1 MGSITDVK
9 GILVGNYEDFENLTG
24 ATAIVI
30 EKGASASVDVRGGA
44 PGTRET
50 DLLNPEN
57 LVEYVNAIYIG
68 GGSAMG
74 LEGASGVSRYLEEK
88 NIGFDTG
95 VKKVPIVSG
104 AIIFD
109 LSVGTPIYPD
119 IQAGYIA
126 AKSSTDNF
134 NSNGNVG
141 AGVGATVGK
150 IRGMDFAMKGGL
162 GTDSIKVGDIV
173 VGALVVVNALGDIYD
188 FDNKIIAGALND
200 SKNGFINTEEF
211 ILKTQ
216 TNEVPFKN
224 TTIGVVA
231 TNVKLTKAKL
241 KRLAIISHDA
251 IARRIR
257 PSHTIFDGDTVFTLS
272 TNEFDFD
279 DLLTLGVLFE
289 NVLER
294 AIINA
299 IKHAKSLKNII
310 AFNDLK
316 V

>member
-9 GILVGNYEDFENLTG
+9 GVLVGNYEDLENLKG
-24 ATAIVI
+24 ATTIII
-30 EKGASASVDVRGGA
+30 EKGASSGVDVRGGA

-50 DLLNPEN
+50 DLLKPEN

-74 LEGASGVSRYLEEK
+74 LEGASGVSRYLEER

-109 LSVGTPIYPD
+109 LAIGKPVYPD
-119 IQAGYIA
+119 IQAGYMA
-126 AKSSTDNF
+126 AKNATDNF
-134 NSNGNVG
+134 NANGNVG

-150 IRGMDFAMKGGL
+150 IRGMNFAMKGGL
-162 GTDSIKVGDIV
+162 GTESIKIGDIV

-200 SKNGFINTEEF
+200 GKNGFINTEEF

-224 TTIGVVA
+224 TTIGVIA
-231 TNVKLTKAKL
+231 TNVKLSKSKL

-251 IARRIR
+251 IARRIK
-257 PSHTIFDGDTVFTLS
+257 PSHTIFDGDTIFTLS
-272 TNEFDFD
+272 TNEIEFE

-289 NVLER
+289 NVLEN

-299 IKHAKSLKNII
+299 IKYAKTIQNII
-310 AFNDLK
+310 AFEDFK

>member
-9 GILVGNYEDFENLTG
+9 GVLVGNYEDFNNITG
-24 ATAIVI
+24 ATAIII
-30 EKGASASVDVRGGA
+30 EKGATASVDVRGGA

-68 GGSAMG
+68 GGSALG
-74 LEGASGVSRYLEEK
+74 LEGASGVSRFLEEK

-109 LSVGTPIYPD
+109 LSIGNPVYPD
-119 IQAGYIA
+119 LNAGYIA
-126 AKSSTDNF
+126 AKNATDNF
-134 NSNGNVG
+134 NLNGNIG
-141 AGVGATVGK
+141 AGVGATFGK
-150 IRGMDFAMKGGL
+150 IRGMEFAMKGGL
-162 GTDSIKVGDIV
+162 GTESIKLGDLV

-200 SKNGFINTEEF
+200 QKDGFINTEEF
-211 ILKTQ
+211 IFKAHSTQ
-216 TNEVPFKN
+216 VPFKN
-224 TTIGVVA
+224 TTVGVIA
-231 TNVKLTKAKL
+231 TNAKLSKSKL

-251 IARRIR
+251 IGRRIK
-257 PSHTIFDGDTVFTLS
+257 PSHTIFDGDTIFTIA
-272 TNEFDFD
+272 TNEVEFE

-289 NVLER
+289 SVLEK
-294 AIINA
+294 AIIKAVVN
-299 IKHAKSLKNII
+299 AKSLGNIE
-310 AFNDLK
+310 AFADFR

>member
-9 GILVGNYEDFENLTG
+9 GILVGNYEDFTNITG
-24 ATAIVI
+24 ATAIII
-30 EKGASASVDVRGGA
+30 EKGATASVDVRGGA

-68 GGSAMG
+68 GGSAFG
-74 LEGASGVSRYLEEK
+74 LEGASGVSRFLEEK

-95 VKKVPIVSG
+95 VKRVPIVCG

-109 LSVGTPIYPD
+109 LSIGKPVYPD
-119 IQAGYIA
+119 INAGYIA
-126 AKSSTDNF
+126 AKSATDNF
-134 NSNGNVG
+134 NINGNVG

-150 IRGMDFAMKGGL
+150 IRGMEFAMKGGL
-162 GTDSIKVGDIV
+162 GTESIKLGELV

-200 SKNGFINTEEF
+200 EKNGFINTEEF
-211 ILKTQ
+211 VIKANSIQ
-216 TNEVPFKN
+216 VPFKN

-231 TNVKLTKAKL
+231 TNAKLSKNKL

-251 IARRIR
+251 IGRRIK
-257 PSHTIFDGDTVFTLS
+257 PSHTIFDGDTIFTVA
-272 TNEFDFD
+272 TNEVEFD

-289 NVLER
+289 SVVER
-294 AIINA
+294 AIIKAVVNA
-299 IKHAKSLKNII
+299 RSLANIPSYEN
-310 AFNDLK
+310 FR

>member
-9 GILVGNYEDFENLTG
+9 GILVGNYEDFENITG
-24 ATAIVI
+24 ATVI
-30 EKGASASVDVRGGA
+30 ICEAGASASVDVRGGA

-57 LVEYVNAIYIG
+57 LVEQIHAIYIG

-88 NIGFDTG
+88 GIGFDTG
-95 VKKVPIVSG
+95 IKKVPIVTG

-109 LSVGTPIYPD
+109 LSIGKPVYPD
-119 IQAGYIA
+119 IHAGYIA
-126 AKSSTDNF
+126 SKNAT
-134 NSNGNVG
+134 NSFHENGNVG

-150 IRGMDFAMKGGL
+150 IRGMEFSMKGGL
-162 GTDSIKVGDIV
+162 GTESIKLGPLV

-188 FDNKIIAGALND
+188 FNNKIIAGTLND
-200 SKNGFINTEEF
+200 GKNAFLNTSEF
-211 ILKTQ
+211 VLKTQ
-216 TNEVPFKN
+216 SPQIPFKN

-231 TNVKLTKAKL
+231 TNAILSKSAL
-241 KRLAIISHDA
+241 KRLSIISHDA
-251 IARRIR
+251 IARRIK
-257 PSHTIFDGDTVFTLS
+257 PSHTIYDGDTIFTLS
-272 TNEFDFD
+272 TNEIKFD

-289 NVLER
+289 TVLEK
-294 AIINA
+294 AILNA
-299 IKHAKSLKNII
+299 VIHAKSLGGITSSQ
-310 AFNDLK
+310 DLG